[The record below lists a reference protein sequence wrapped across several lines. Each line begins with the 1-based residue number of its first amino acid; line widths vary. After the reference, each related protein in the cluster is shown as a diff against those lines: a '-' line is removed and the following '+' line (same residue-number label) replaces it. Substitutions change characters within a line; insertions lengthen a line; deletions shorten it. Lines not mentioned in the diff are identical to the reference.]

1 MKRIIENLLML
12 LVILLVAAFVGMT
25 LTGCSTQESVSGPV
39 SAGNVSNSGCQNNT
53 RGASILGNPTL
64 KLTKDGV
71 NLQAEFHDYRLNC
84 AYEDVK
90 VECTAKD
97 GVLDIRVEEVMDG
110 DLYANCLCPVN
121 IYYTIYNANEEEY
134 SLRLN
139 GEDLG
144 IISFKG
150 HDVTEIDL
158 WNHEQAHEE
167 GFEYSLV
174 TTYTYANEILPD
186 NIEGREDW
194 LPRFILS
201 HYVEELGVSF
211 QFFLLP
217 EEYNDFHMEAKAKG
231 DTIMINI
238 VTDGVITQDSPKRGD
253 VSCVFANATS
263 SSYHII
269 LTQQSME
276 KDSDGNLHET
286 TKTVFDH
293 NVDIPLGEQK
303 EFTIRMHQDYAFL
316 GNWQDGDII
325 NGRTYGKK
333 ILEDGK
339 IREWVIT
346 ETGEY
351 IENDWGF
358 WKIDE
363 YGEVVLKMGS
373 KDPMPDELYYQV
385 ISVTNKEMEVRE
397 WGGIFG
403 TPFEEGYDRLYIRIE

>member
-1 MKRIIENLLML
+1 ML

-39 SAGNVSNSGCQNNT
+39 TAGNVSNSGCQNNT
-53 RGASILGNPTL
+53 RGTSIIGNPTL
-64 KLTKDGV
+64 KFTKDGV

-276 KDSDGNLHET
+276 KDSDGNLHEI

-333 ILEDGK
+333 ILEDGT

-385 ISVTNKEMEVRE
+385 ISVTDKEMEVRE

-403 TPFEEGYDRLYIRIE
+403 TPFENGYDRLYIRIE

>member
-12 LVILLVAAFVGMT
+12 QVILLVAAFVGMT

-39 SAGNVSNSGCQNNT
+39 TAGNVSNSGCQNNT
-53 RGASILGNPTL
+53 RGTSIIGNPTL
-64 KLTKDGV
+64 KFTKDGV

-84 AYEDVK
+84 AYKDVK

-333 ILEDGK
+333 ILEDGT

-385 ISVTNKEMEVRE
+385 ISVTDKEMEVRE

-403 TPFEEGYDRLYIRIE
+403 TPFENGYDRLYIRIE

>member
-1 MKRIIENLLML
+1 MKRITENVLML
-12 LVILLVAAFVGMT
+12 LVIILVATFVGMT
-25 LTGCSTQESVSGPV
+25 LAGCSTTESVTGPV
-39 SAGNVSNSGCQNNT
+39 RAGDVTNTGCQSHT
-53 RGASILGNPTL
+53 RGTSIIGNPTL

-71 NLQAEFHDYRLNC
+71 NLQAEFHDYRVNC
-84 AYEDVK
+84 AYKDVS
-90 VECTAKD
+90 VECAAKD

-158 WNHEQAHEE
+158 WNPEQAHEE

-269 LTQQSME
+269 LTQHSME

-333 ILEDGK
+333 ILEDGT

-385 ISVTNKEMEVRE
+385 ISVTDKEMEVRE

-403 TPFEEGYDRLYIRIE
+403 TPFEKGYDRLYIRIE

>member
-53 RGASILGNPTL
+53 RGTSIIGNPTL
-64 KLTKDGV
+64 KFTKDGV
-71 NLQAEFHDYRLNC
+71 NLQAEFHNYRLNC
-84 AYEDVK
+84 AYKDVK

-174 TTYTYANEILPD
+174 TTDTYADEILH
-186 NIEGREDW
+186 IEGREDW

-201 HYVEELGVSF
+201 HYVEDLGVSF
-211 QFFLLP
+211 QFSCYP
-217 EEYNDFHMEAKAKG
+217 KNI
-231 DTIMINI
+231 TIS
-238 VTDGVITQDSPKRGD
+238 TWKPKQR
-253 VSCVFANATS
+253 
-263 SSYHII
+263 
-269 LTQQSME
+269 E
-276 KDSDGNLHET
+276 
-286 TKTVFDH
+286 
-293 NVDIPLGEQK
+293 
-303 EFTIRMHQDYAFL
+303 IR
-316 GNWQDGDII
+316 
-325 NGRTYGKK
+325 
-333 ILEDGK
+333 
-339 IREWVIT
+339 
-346 ETGEY
+346 
-351 IENDWGF
+351 
-358 WKIDE
+358 
-363 YGEVVLKMGS
+363 S
-373 KDPMPDELYYQV
+373 
-385 ISVTNKEMEVRE
+385 
-397 WGGIFG
+397 
-403 TPFEEGYDRLYIRIE
+403 

>member
-1 MKRIIENLLML
+1 MKRITENVLML
-12 LVILLVAAFVGMT
+12 LVIILVAVFVGMT
-25 LTGCSTQESVSGPV
+25 LAGCSTTESVIGPV
-39 SAGNVSNSGCQNNT
+39 RAGDVTNTGCQSHT
-53 RGASILGNPTL
+53 RGTSIIGNPTL
-64 KLTKDGV
+64 KLTKDGA
-71 NLQAEFHDYRLNC
+71 NLQAEFHDYRVNC
-84 AYEDVK
+84 AYKDVS
-90 VECTAKD
+90 VECAAKD

-110 DLYANCLCPVN
+110 DLYANCLCSVN

-174 TTYTYANEILPD
+174 TTDTYADEILH
-186 NIEGREDW
+186 IEGREDW

-201 HYVEELGVSF
+201 HYVEDLGVSF

-238 VTDGVITQDSPKRGD
+238 VTDGVITQDSPKRGN
-253 VSCVFANATS
+253 VACIFANATS

-269 LTQQSME
+269 LTLQSME

-303 EFTIRMHQDYAFL
+303 EFTVRMYQDYAFL
-316 GNWQDGDII
+316 GNWQDADII

-333 ILEDGK
+333 ILEDGT

-358 WKIDE
+358 WRIDE
-363 YGEVVLKMGS
+363 YGEVILKMGS
-373 KDPMPDELYYQV
+373 KEPMPDELYYQV
-385 ISVTNKEMEVRE
+385 ISVTDEEMEIRE

-403 TPFEEGYDRLYIRIE
+403 TPFEKGYDRLYIRIE

>member
-39 SAGNVSNSGCQNNT
+39 TAGNVSNSGCQNNT
-53 RGASILGNPTL
+53 RGTSIIGNPTL
-64 KLTKDGV
+64 KFTKDGV

-333 ILEDGK
+333 ILEDGT

-385 ISVTNKEMEVRE
+385 ISVTDKEMEVRE

-403 TPFEEGYDRLYIRIE
+403 TSFEEGYDRLYIRIE

>member
-1 MKRIIENLLML
+1 ML
-12 LVILLVAAFVGMT
+12 LVILLVAIFVGMT

-39 SAGNVSNSGCQNNT
+39 TAGNVSNSGCQNNT
-53 RGASILGNPTL
+53 RGTSIIGNPTL
-64 KLTKDGV
+64 KFTKDGV

-84 AYEDVK
+84 AYKDVK

-174 TTYTYANEILPD
+174 TTFTYANEILPD

-333 ILEDGK
+333 ILEDGT

-385 ISVTNKEMEVRE
+385 ISVTDKEMEVRE

-403 TPFEEGYDRLYIRIE
+403 TPFEKGYDRLYIRLE

>member
-39 SAGNVSNSGCQNNT
+39 TAGNVSNSGCQNNT
-53 RGASILGNPTL
+53 RGTSIIGNPTL
-64 KLTKDGV
+64 KFTKDGV

-333 ILEDGK
+333 ILEDGT

-373 KDPMPDELYYQV
+373 KEPMPDELYYQV
-385 ISVTNKEMEVRE
+385 ISVTDKEMEVRE

-403 TPFEEGYDRLYIRIE
+403 TSFEEGYDRLYIRIE

>member
-1 MKRIIENLLML
+1 ML

-39 SAGNVSNSGCQNNT
+39 TAGNVSNSGCQNNT
-53 RGASILGNPTL
+53 RGTSIIGNPTL
-64 KLTKDGV
+64 KFTKDGV

-97 GVLDIRVEEVMDG
+97 GVLDIKVVEVG
-110 DLYANCLCPVN
+110 DLFANCLCPVN

-293 NVDIPLGEQK
+293 SVDIPLGEQK
-303 EFTIRMHQDYAFL
+303 EFTVRMYQDYAFL
-316 GNWQDGDII
+316 GNWQDADII

-333 ILEDGK
+333 ILEDGT

-385 ISVTNKEMEVRE
+385 ISVTDKEMEVRE

-403 TPFEEGYDRLYIRIE
+403 TPFENGYDRLYIRIE

>member
-39 SAGNVSNSGCQNNT
+39 TAGNVSNSGCQNNT
-53 RGASILGNPTL
+53 RGTSIIGNPTL
-64 KLTKDGV
+64 KFTKDGV

-97 GVLDIRVEEVMDG
+97 GVLDIKVVEVG
-110 DLYANCLCPVN
+110 DLFANCLCPVN

-333 ILEDGK
+333 ILEDGT

-385 ISVTNKEMEVRE
+385 ISVTDKEMEVRE

-403 TPFEEGYDRLYIRIE
+403 TSFEEGYDRLYIRIE